1 MIDVAHDGDHGWP
14 RHFNLADILILHEVF
29 QGLVRHLVFKS
40 DDLGVGPELG
50 SHILD
55 QLSVERLV
63 DGDKNA
69 AHEQRSDQVFAAY
82 SQFFRQ
88 ILYAD
93 AFCHRDGTGDG
104 HWLLGELR
112 AAKTRRGRKALH
124 WAFLGLGILLASA
137 ALLRSRPL
145 RTWGFPWRRC

>member
-14 RHFNLADILILHEVF
+14 RPFNPAAILILHEVF
-29 QGLVRHLVFKS
+29 EGLVRHLVFES
-40 DDLGVGPELG
+40 NDLRVGPELG
-50 SHILD
+50 GHILH

-93 AFCHRDGTGDG
+93 AFCHRDGTGDRHG
-104 HWLLGELR
+104 LLGDLSS
-112 AAKTRRGRKALH
+112 AKTRRGRKALH
-124 WAFLGLGILLASA
+124 WTFLGLGILLASA
-137 ALLRSRPL
+137 PLLRSRSL
-145 RTWGFPWRRC
+145 GTRSFPWRGG